1 MTSRTLCIGTALA
14 AVLAI
19 GCGPR
24 ASQSTTPTTPD
35 VAAAD
40 KTEPDSGSDFDAGA
54 DPDAVEEIDLEPL
67 RIEVVG
73 EKDGEPVLDAF
84 DARTLLDRGNA
95 ALAERRYAD
104 AIAAYEK
111 LLSDF
116 PDSYLATTALYNIG
130 LVREA
135 EGDLDAAIAHY
146 QQLVDRVATGRDAI
160 DAHVRIAALLAELE
174 RWHDSETVIAAV
186 LERRDLDNTDRV
198 EAHARLGYVLIE
210 QKQYARAEA
219 ALRGAVE
226 IYDKATRLDTN
237 YYIAMAYYY
246 LGQIPHRQ
254 FLAAPLRLPD
264 DQLKKDLASKR
275 ALLDLAYD
283 RYKQGLEF
291 QLPYWQTACG
301 YQMSQLYKELWDGVV
316 SAPIPPQLSPEA
328 REIYVREVHK
338 LVFNMLREAFNGH
351 SRVVELA
358 EAYKVPT
365 VWSDASKVRAN
376 EIADILAR
384 ETSGEMVVPEVAV
397 NDAPEKLED
406 GKPAEYIPG
415 RVEL

>member
-1 MTSRTLCIGTALA
+1 LLIGAALA
-14 AVLAI
+14 ASLAT
-19 GCGPR
+19 GCGSR
-24 ASQSTTPTTPD
+24 ASQSTVPTTPD
-35 VAAAD
+35 GQVDTDDSSVGAV
-40 KTEPDSGSDFDAGA
+40 PDSGTDADA
-54 DPDAVEEIDLEPL
+54 DAVDEIDLEPL

-73 EKDGEPVLDAF
+73 EQDGEPILDAF

-95 ALAERRYAD
+95 ALAERRYDD
-104 AIAAYEK
+104 ALAAYEK
-111 LLSDF
+111 LLADF
-116 PDSYLATTALYNIG
+116 PDSYLASTALYNIG
-130 LVREA
+130 LVYEA
-135 EGDLDAAIAHY
+135 EADLDGAIAQY
-146 QQLVDRVATGRDAI
+146 QRLVDQIPTGRDAI
-160 DAHVRIAALLAELE
+160 DAQVRIAALFAELE
-174 RWHDSETVIAAV
+174 RWGDSEQAISAV
-186 LERRDLDNTDRV
+186 LEREDLDNTDRV
-198 EAHARLGYVLIE
+198 EAYARLGYVLIE
-210 QKQYARAEA
+210 QKQYTRAEA
-219 ALRGAVE
+219 SLRDAVD

-246 LGQIPHRQ
+246 LGEIPHRQ

-301 YQMSQLYKELWDGVV
+301 YQMSQLYKEFWDAVV
-316 SAPIPPQLSPEA
+316 SAPVPPQLSPEA
-328 REIYVREVHK
+328 SEIYVREVHK
-338 LVFNMLREAFNGH
+338 VVFNMLREAFTGH

-365 VWSDASKVRAN
+365 VWSEASKVRAN

-397 NDAPEKLED
+397 AETPEDLGE
-406 GKPAEYIPG
+406 GPQPAEYIPG
-415 RVEL
+415 RIEL